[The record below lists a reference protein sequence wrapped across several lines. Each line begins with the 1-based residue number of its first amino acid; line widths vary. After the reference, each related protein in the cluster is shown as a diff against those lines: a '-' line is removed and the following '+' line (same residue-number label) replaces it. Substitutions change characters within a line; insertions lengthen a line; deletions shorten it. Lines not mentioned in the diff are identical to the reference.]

1 MQVKL
6 RGSVQLEG
14 SLFIY
19 FFSLQKF
26 TYLFR
31 QEEKLTSVRKME
43 ESEGGAQVRLP
54 LPSVPGGTLTSL
66 EVRG

>member
-1 MQVKL
+1 MKL